1 MNFEELN
8 RAIEFMIQ
16 HEARMDA
23 QQQEDKRLMQEL
35 VVNHKRMSD
44 LIVIESGRLDRAD
57 QHLDRAE
64 REDRAAQKRHEE
76 LMREMRDGIDRILK
90 KLDERPQ

>member
-1 MNFEELN
+1 MNSEELN
-8 RAIEFMIQ
+8 RAIEFLIQ

-57 QHLDRAE
+57 QRLDRAE
-64 REDRAAQKRHEE
+64 REDRAAQKRHVE
-76 LMREMRDGIDRILK
+76 LMREMRDGIERILK